1 MTCTNCQQPSET
13 EYCPN
18 CEQFR
23 GRLERLRA
31 EQRQFWRDVRSG
43 KRQLIRPTQQKKGGA
58 HFLMQTRKFGP
69 ALVAQ
74 RAAEKDGRMAQKCE
88 LPLSG
93 QDAALPNGDRD
104 E

>member
-23 GRLERLRA
+23 ERLERLRA

-43 KRQLIRPTQQKKGGA
+43 KRKLIHPPKQQAGGA
-58 HFLMQTRKFGP
+58 HFLMQCRKFGP
-69 ALVAQ
+69 ELVAQ
-74 RAAEKDGRMAQKCE
+74 REAEKVARMAQKCE

-93 QDAALPNGDRD
+93 QDAALPKGDRD

>member
-1 MTCTNCQQPSET
+1 MTCTNCQQPSKT

-23 GRLERLRA
+23 ERLERLRA

-43 KRQLIRPTQQKKGGA
+43 KRKLLHSPNQKPGGA
-58 HFLMQTRKFGP
+58 HFLMQCRKFGP
-69 ALVAQ
+69 ELVAQ
-74 RAAEKDGRMAQKCE
+74 REAENSKRLSQTSE

-93 QDAALPNGDRD
+93 QDAALPVGDRD